1 MSVNYKHHLCSKLN
15 TITSNM
21 LQERSARGQVDV
33 YEFRKK
39 CFARILPRYSGP
51 TIKLVVQGTE
61 VKFGERIHLNV
72 AKLYKFKFKVTTSYK
87 EF

>member
-1 MSVNYKHHLCSKLN
+1 
-15 TITSNM
+15 M

-39 CFARILPRYSGP
+39 WFARILPRYSGP
-51 TIKLVVQGTE
+51 TIKLVVTTNLISEGTE
-61 VKFGERIHLNV
+61 VKFVERIHLNV

>member
-1 MSVNYKHHLCSKLN
+1 
-15 TITSNM
+15 M

-39 CFARILPRYSGP
+39 WFARILPRYSGP

-61 VKFGERIHLNV
+61 VKFGEIIHLNV